1 MKVSFNLDDVLFVS
15 DEAIETEPELEFP
28 LNRVFPEKL
37 RKGSEELINEL
48 QKRGFT
54 AIVYASSFKTPIYI
68 DALFKHHNIYFDQVI
83 TSFDPKE
90 EKTISLHIDSEEK
103 PQGIENQDL
112 KILKVCGPDSDW
124 VKKVLDEAER
134 VKNNER

>member
-15 DEAIETEPELEFP
+15 EKEVEAEPELEFP
-28 LNRVFPEKL
+28 LNRLFPERI
-37 RKGSEELINEL
+37 RKGSEELITEL
-48 QKRGFT
+48 QKRGFST
-54 AIVYASSFKTPIYI
+54 MVYASSFKTPIYL

-83 TSFDPKE
+83 NAYNPED
-90 EKTISLHIDSEEK
+90 EKTISLHIDSEDK
-103 PQGIENQDL
+103 PQGIENPDL
-112 KILKVCGPDSDW
+112 KIFKVCGPDSDW